1 MLTLRRAA
9 GVLLLCLSLAGIA
22 RAQDNKNMD
31 TKPITILSYNI
42 RHGTGMDGKLD
53 LQRTADAINRQA
65 PDLVGLQ
72 EVDLNAK
79 RSGLVDE
86 ATTLGSLTGMK
97 PFFGKAIPFQGG
109 EYGIAILARDPDATM
124 HSHIPLPGA
133 EPRTL
138 LAIQTKTKEGKPFVF
153 VNTHFDLQQQH
164 QIESAKIIA
173 GWMEKLDGL
182 PAILV
187 GDFNCTPNS
196 ETFLELTK
204 SWKYVTKGKPLPTF
218 PAPKP
223 SREIDHA
230 FIAPAHSWELEDIQ
244 VVQEPLASDHRPLK
258 IEIHLK

>member
-1 MLTLRRAA
+1 M
-9 GVLLLCLSLAGIA
+9 
-22 RAQDNKNMD
+22 AQDNNNMD

-42 RHGTGMDGKLD
+42 RHGFGMDGKLN
-53 LQRTADAINRQA
+53 LQRIADAINRQA
-65 PDLVGLQ
+65 PDLVGIQ
-72 EVDLNAK
+72 EVDLNTT

-138 LAIQTKTKEGKPFVF
+138 LAIQTKTKEGKPLVF
-153 VNTHFDLQQQH
+153 VNTHFDLQQQR
-164 QIESAKIIA
+164 QMESAKIIA
-173 GWMEKLDGL
+173 GWLGKLDGL
-182 PAILV
+182 PAIFV
-187 GDFNCTPNS
+187 GDFNCEPNS

-204 SWKYVTKGKPLPTF
+204 TWKHVTKGKPLPTF

-230 FIAPAHSWELEDIQ
+230 FITPANGWELEDIQ
-244 VVQEPLASDHRPLK
+244 VVQEPIASDHRPLK
-258 IEIHLK
+258 FEIRLK